1 MFSAIFNR
9 GFDLLGRHFVLIF
22 GTAFFIMGL
31 PSVLGAIFLYNTTG
45 NAEGRL
51 FESLFTHGWLTAAYT
66 VACVALYLINYSVI
80 TEIAV
85 TGIARSEFR
94 LGEALSRSLLN
105 IIPLLILFFLC
116 GLMVLVGFILLIIP
130 GIILMLAQ
138 SVACT
143 AYIAEGKTG
152 ILAAISRSYDLTR
165 GHRWTLLA
173 IFLCVGLLEFV
184 IEAIAEAPMQ
194 LVGQGL
200 PQPLIIAAST
210 LINTMS
216 DAFSLVFGVAAYV
229 CLRQAQE
236 GQPTNSVADIFG

>member
-31 PSVLGAIFLYNTTG
+31 PSVLGAVFLYNATG

-51 FESLFTHGWLTAAYT
+51 FESLFTHGWLTAAYA
-66 VACVALYLINYSVI
+66 VLCVALYLINYSVI

-85 TGIARSEFR
+85 TGLARSKFR
-94 LGEALSRSLLN
+94 LGAALSRSLLN
-105 IIPLLILFFLC
+105 IVPLLILFILC
-116 GLMVLVGFILLIIP
+116 GLMILAGFILLIVP
-130 GIILMLAQ
+130 GIIIGLGL

-143 AYIAEGKTG
+143 AYIAEGKID
-152 ILAAISRSYDLTR
+152 ILAAISRSFDLTR

-173 IFLCVGLLEFV
+173 VFICVALLEFV
-184 IEAIAEAPMQ
+184 IEAIAEAPM
-194 LVGQGL
+194 LFVGQGL
-200 PQPLIIAAST
+200 PQPLIIGVST
-210 LINTMS
+210 LINTLS
-216 DAFSLVFGVAAYV
+216 DAFSLVFSVAAYV

-236 GQPTNSVADIFG
+236 GQPTDSAADIFG